1 MQNRPN
7 LIGFG
12 SVAVDDLLYIP
23 FYPAPDSKIQVE
35 DHLRLGGGLAGTAL
49 VAAARLGA
57 NPAYFGVLGNND
69 LSAFTIRSFHDEGVQ
84 TSLCMMEDEARPLHS
99 SILVDRSS
107 GGRTILFSV
116 ENFKVPSSQNVT
128 AETFEGCKMIF
139 IDTFAAPIFSHVC
152 DLAQRLQIPILADIE
167 DIAIQSQQQA
177 LDAVVYLI
185 FNKSLAQIMTGE
197 DEPDRI
203 LHALETPARIA
214 TVITAGANGCWFKEN
229 KQKSYYLPAYPVQS
243 VDTTGCGDV
252 FHGAFASA
260 ILRNCTVTN
269 AVMQA
274 SAAAAVK
281 ATRPGGR
288 AGIPDLKQLQQF
300 MAENPHIQPEELS

>member
-23 FYPAPDSKIQVE
+23 FFPAPDSKIQVE

-84 TSLCMMEDEARPLHS
+84 TALCVIEDDARPLHS

-116 ENFKVPSSQNVT
+116 EKFRVPSPHDVT
-128 AETFEGCKMIF
+128 PETFTGCEMIF

-152 DLAQRLQIPILADIE
+152 ELAHQLHIPVLADIE
-167 DIAIQSQQQA
+167 DLAIQSQQQA
-177 LDAVVYLI
+177 LNAIDYLI
-185 FNKSLAQIMTGE
+185 FNKDLAQTMTGE
-197 DEPDRI
+197 VDPDRI
-203 LHALETPARIA
+203 LHALETPARIT

-229 KQKSYYLPAYPVQS
+229 KQKAYYLSAYPVET

-260 ILRNCTVTN
+260 ILRHCTVTD

-288 AGIPDLKQLQQF
+288 AGIPDLKQLREF
-300 MAENPHIQPEELS
+300 MANNQHIQPEEVS